1 MIVASAARDAGVVSF
16 GVVIVN
22 WRNAADTLR
31 CLDSLMSASPRPD
44 RVLLVDNCSEDHSLD
59 RFIEWASRNVIRF
72 ELMDAHD
79 EQSTPACVSERAP
92 WLTIVR
98 LGRNRGF
105 AGGNNAGLALLE
117 RDSALTHFLLLNND
131 AVVARDYFSE
141 MNVAVASLPNAGLCT
156 GTIYELANPGRV
168 WYAGGRILP
177 LRALV
182 THEISVPTQ
191 DQPVSTQFVTGCA
204 MVIARAALERVGKL
218 AECYFPGYMEDA
230 EYSWRVRASGLDLVY
245 VPRALV
251 YHQVGA
257 TFGHRVTSA
266 LAAYHQNRHRL
277 FFVRRNFRGA
287 TRAAAIAY
295 MAFTKC
301 GRALI
306 DFMQGRPDIGLATL
320 RGTWAGLVARPDD
333 GIENGRPPHE
343 KQSAALLAGH
353 SVRR

>member
-1 MIVASAARDAGVVSF
+1 
-16 GVVIVN
+16 
-22 WRNAADTLR
+22 
-31 CLDSLMSASPRPD
+31 
-44 RVLLVDNCSEDHSLD
+44 
-59 RFIEWASRNVIRF
+59 
-72 ELMDAHD
+72 
-79 EQSTPACVSERAP
+79 
-92 WLTIVR
+92 
-98 LGRNRGF
+98 
-105 AGGNNAGLALLE
+105 
-117 RDSALTHFLLLNND
+117 
-131 AVVARDYFSE
+131 
-141 MNVAVASLPNAGLCT
+141 
-156 GTIYELANPGRV
+156 
-168 WYAGGRILP
+168 
-177 LRALV
+177 
-182 THEISVPTQ
+182 
-191 DQPVSTQFVTGCA
+191 
-204 MVIARAALERVGKL
+204 
-218 AECYFPGYMEDA
+218 MEDA

-257 TFGHRVTSA
+257 TFGPRVTSA